1 MPGVSVITDTWAGPA
16 STPSPAH
23 AAYFVAGLAERGPV
37 GETRKVSSLN
47 EFEAFYG
54 SRVAYGA
61 LHDDLRVFFAEGGG
75 EAHVS
80 RMVGDTPTAGFL
92 ALKDKSA
99 GAGVDTLR
107 VAAASPGAWSTGLS
121 VAVAAGTEPDTFKIT
136 VSYQGVVVG
145 TYDNLLTPID
155 AVTAT
160 QESVWIKVT
169 NLGSISAS
177 PTNQPKVATASLS
190 AGTDDRGTV
199 DASSVETALAVFGEN
214 LGSGAVAVPGLSAP
228 VAGAALVAHAKE
240 FDRVALLSGAI
251 DDTPADAIADAA
263 DFVAAGNEVAGYF
276 YPWLTIPDGATT
288 KMVSPEGF
296 VAAKRATA
304 VRDSGPWK
312 VPAGEAGIARFVL
325 GPVAPLTRAEGDEL
339 DGNRVSA
346 IRTVA
351 GTTRL
356 YGWRSLSTD
365 ALNYPLL
372 SARDLL
378 NYIAIECSAVVEQY
392 VFETIDSSGQLLS
405 KVGASLIG
413 VLDPIRAA
421 GGLFERIDPITGQ
434 RLDPGYSVNVGPE
447 INTNETASANK
458 ILAEVRVRN
467 SPNGSDL
474 VITIVKASL
483 TASL

>member
-23 AAYFVAGLAERGPV
+23 AAYFVTGLADRGPV

-54 SRVAYGA
+54 PRVPYGT
-61 LHDDLRVFFAEGGG
+61 LHDDLRMFFAEGGG

-80 RMVGDTPTAGFL
+80 RIVGDTPTTGFL
-92 ALKDKSA
+92 ILKDKST
-99 GAGVDTLR
+99 GAGLDTLR
-107 VAAASPGAWSTGLS
+107 VEAASPGAWSSALS
-121 VAVAAGTEPDTFKIT
+121 VAVVAGTAPDTFKLT
-136 VSYQGVVVG
+136 VSYQGAVVG
-145 TYDNLLTPID
+145 TYDNLATPVD
-155 AVTAT
+155 AVIAS
-160 QESVWIKVT
+160 QDSVWVKVT
-169 NLGSISAS
+169 NLGSLSAGV
-177 PTNQPKVATASLS
+177 TAQPKNATAALS
-190 AGTDDRGTV
+190 PGTDDRGTV
-199 DASSVETALAVFGEN
+199 DAASVELALAAFGED
-214 LGSGAVAVPGLSAP
+214 LGSGAVAAPGLGAT
-228 VAGAALVAHAKE
+228 VAGAALIAHAKA
-240 FDRVALLSGAI
+240 FDRIALLAGGF
-251 DDTPADAIADAA
+251 DDTIADAIAGAA

-276 YPWLTIPDGATT
+276 YPWQLIPDGATT
-288 KMVSPEGF
+288 KPVSPEGF

-304 VRDSGPWK
+304 VRNSGPWK

-325 GPVAPLTRAEGDEL
+325 GPVTALTRAEGDEL
-339 DGNRVSA
+339 DGNRVSV

-365 ALNYPLL
+365 TLNYPLL

-378 NYIAIECSAVVEQY
+378 NYIAIECSKVVEQY

-405 KVGASLIG
+405 KVGASLVG

-421 GGLFERIDPITGQ
+421 GGLFERIDKVSGQ

-447 INTNETASANK
+447 INTDETASQNK

-483 TASL
+483 AASL

>member
-23 AAYFVAGLAERGPV
+23 AAYFVTGLAERGPV

-54 SRVAYGA
+54 VRVPYGA

-80 RMVGDTPTAGFL
+80 RIVGDTPTNGFL
-92 ALKDKSA
+92 VLKDKTA
-99 GAGVDTLR
+99 DPGVNTLR
-107 VAAASPGAWSTGLS
+107 VEAASPGAWSTGLT
-121 VAVAAGTEPDTFKIT
+121 VTAAAGTDTDTFKLT
-136 VSYQGVVVG
+136 VTYQGDVVG
-145 TYDNLLTPID
+145 TYDNLATPAD
-155 AVTAT
+155 AVIAT
-160 QESVWIKVT
+160 QDSVWVNVT
-169 NLGSISAS
+169 NLGSVSAA
-177 PTNQPKVATASLS
+177 PTNQPKIVSAALS
-190 AGTDDRGTV
+190 AGTDDRATV
-199 DASSVETALAVFGEN
+199 DAASVAAALAVFGED
-214 LGSGAVAVPGLSAP
+214 LGSGAIAAPGLGAP
-228 VAGAALVAHAKE
+228 VAGAGLIAHAKE
-240 FDRVALLSGAI
+240 FDRIALLSGAF
-251 DDTPADAIADAA
+251 DDTTADAIDDAA

-276 YPWLTIPDGATT
+276 YPWLTVPDGATT
-288 KMVSPEGF
+288 KVVSPEGF

-325 GPVAPLTRAEGDEL
+325 GPATPLTRAEGDEL

-378 NYIAIECSAVVEQY
+378 NYIAIECSKVVEQY

-421 GGLFERIDPITGQ
+421 GGLFERIDKVTGQ

-447 INTNETASANK
+447 INTNETAAANK